1 MTEERS
7 RIDEYSVR
15 NAILPHSV
23 QFVTVCPH
31 GGDDSQVTHPEVESP
46 MGMENCFRATPIHGT
61 DSLFIQLQFP
71 FLKTTARPFVP
82 EISNRTIGRFFG
94 PIDQNLEKIKGTRFS
109 YLSQRNL
116 LKNEKIQFFSTVQT
130 TPYLLQVDF
139 DCEGLL
145 GIHLAE
151 EFSSNLSISPSI
163 SKDTVDL
170 PKQRKKSLFYFGTAL
185 GFAVRPVVASISVI
199 E

>member
-31 GGDDSQVTHPEVESP
+31 GGDDSQVTHPEVESVEF
-46 MGMENCFRATPIHGT
+46 G
-61 DSLFIQLQFP
+61 DY
-71 FLKTTARPFVP
+71 
-82 EISNRTIGRFFG
+82 RTIGRFFG

-139 DCEGLL
+139 DCE
-145 GIHLAE
+145 E
-151 EFSSNLSISPSI
+151 SC
-163 SKDTVDL
+163 
-170 PKQRKKSLFYFGTAL
+170 KKFPRDFGTAL